1 MTLLLAR
8 HGQSVW
14 NEVRR
19 FQGTMDIVKPPRVV
33 TLNDTAHLRDGLQP
47 THLTRV

>member
-14 NEVRR
+14 NEVRH
-19 FQGTMDIVKPPRVV
+19 FQGATDVA
-33 TLNDTAHLRDGLQP
+33 LNDTAHLRDGLQP
-47 THLTRV
+47 TDLTRV